1 MLNNYL
7 VLAVHRPEEQ
17 RENESECF
25 LTLTDKNIQS
35 GNRYYVRLFYDNAK
49 VDWQVG
55 DSVMLEIGLCAYK
68 TDGLWHLSHSRDA
81 ISLID
86 VENKGDNKYIV
97 ETSNSHLQ

>member
-7 VLAVHRPEEQ
+7 VLAVHRPEKQ

-35 GNRYYVRLFYDNAK
+35 GNRYYVRLYYDNAR

-55 DSVMLEIGLCAYK
+55 DGVMLEIGLCAYK
-68 TDGLWHLSHSRDA
+68 TQGQWHMSKESDSIELIEIVNDINNLSFKKD
-81 ISLID
+81 D
-86 VENKGDNKYIV
+86 K
-97 ETSNSHLQ
+97 

>member
-68 TDGLWHLSHSRDA
+68 TDGLWHLSKQPDS
-81 ISLID
+81 
-86 VENKGDNKYIV
+86 VELVEIKTNSINKFNF
-97 ETSNSHLQ
+97 

>member
-7 VLAVHRPEEQ
+7 VLAVHRPEKQ

-35 GNRYYVRLFYDNAK
+35 DNRYYVRLFRGNAE

-55 DSVMLEIGLCAYK
+55 DSLLVDVCLCAYK
-68 TDGLWHLSHSRDA
+68 TQGQWHMNKEQDSIELIESDKHSNNFKT
-81 ISLID
+81 
-86 VENKGDNKYIV
+86 VKK
-97 ETSNSHLQ
+97 

>member
-7 VLAVHRPEEQ
+7 VLAVHRPEKQ

-35 GNRYYVRLFYDNAK
+35 DNRYYVRLFRGNAE

-55 DSVMLEIGLCAYK
+55 DSLLVDVCLCAYK
-68 TDGLWHLSHSRDA
+68 TQGQWHMNNEQDSIELIESDKHSNNFKT
-81 ISLID
+81 
-86 VENKGDNKYIV
+86 VKK
-97 ETSNSHLQ
+97 

>member
-7 VLAVHRPEEQ
+7 VLAVHRPEKQ

-35 GNRYYVRLFYDNAK
+35 GNRYYVRLFRGNAE

-55 DSVMLEIGLCAYK
+55 DSLLVDVCLCAYK
-68 TDGLWHLSHSRDA
+68 TQGQWHMNKEQDSIELIEIVNNINNLSYKKD
-81 ISLID
+81 
-86 VENKGDNKYIV
+86 E
-97 ETSNSHLQ
+97 Q